1 MNSTLFE
8 KMKKTFQK
16 IGFIK
21 QAIESGMTLEQA
33 IEAYHSQGN

>member
-1 MNSTLFE
+1 MNNTLFE

-21 QAIESGMTLEQA
+21 KSIESGMTLEQA
-33 IEAYHSQGN
+33 IEAYKKIN

>member
-1 MNSTLFE
+1 MNTTLFE

-21 QAIESGMTLEQA
+21 QAIENGMTLEQA
-33 IEAYHSQGN
+33 VEAYKNRDN